1 MLGGTAK
8 SPPGGVVDP
17 EGAVTAARPIGN
29 LPDVEVDEGPEEE
42 PSGFRQ
48 PLPPSDRI
56 WRHPSE
62 VGTGEPSRAMGAPPP
77 ARSRPSWPMALA
89 TGALGAGVAVGLL
102 ALTGALDQTVVERI
116 VVEREAVVPA
126 AAASSPPA
134 ASIAAVVRDATPAI
148 VRIEVIGTGG
158 AASGSGVLFRNN
170 GYLITNAH
178 VVDGAT
184 RVNVV
189 LADGTEHDGTIV
201 GADPESDIA
210 VVKID
215 GTGLPTVLLG
225 RASSL
230 EVGQPAIAIGSP
242 LGLEGGP
249 SVTVGIVSA
258 LNRSVR
264 THGADTPLGGM
275 IQTDAS
281 IAAGSSGG
289 GLFDANG
296 TLIGIT
302 TAVALTESGAEGL
315 GFAIPVEEARRVAE
329 QLVNGGTVA
338 RVWLGVRGADMTTD
352 AEQLLGTP
360 GGAMLREVVE
370 GGPAAVA
377 GLSAGDVI
385 TKLGDVEIDSMSA
398 LVVTLR
404 SYIPG
409 ETVPVTYLR
418 DGVAQTATVTLVE
431 RPANP

>member
-8 SPPGGVVDP
+8 SPRGESQSPRA
-17 EGAVTAARPIGN
+17 AVTAARPIGN

-62 VGTGEPSRAMGAPPP
+62 VGTGEPSRAAGGAPAPT
-77 ARSRPSWPMALA
+77 RSRPSWPMALA
-89 TGALGAGVAVGLL
+89 TGALGAGVAVGVL

-116 VVEREAVVPA
+116 VVEREAVAPA
-126 AAASSPPA
+126 AATLTPPPGASVA
-134 ASIAAVVRDATPAI
+134 DVVREATPAI
-148 VRIEVIGTGG
+148 VRIEVIGSGG
-158 AASGSGVLFRNN
+158 VASGSGVIFRNN

-201 GADPESDIA
+201 GTDPDSDVA

-225 RASSL
+225 KASSL
-230 EVGQPAIAIGSP
+230 EVGQTAIAIGSP

-258 LNRSVR
+258 VNRTVR
-264 THGADTPLGGM
+264 THGADAPLGGM

-329 QLVNGGTVA
+329 QLVSGGTVA
-338 RVWLGVRGADMTTD
+338 RVWLGVRGADMATD
-352 AEQLLGTP
+352 GEQMLGTL

-370 GGPAAVA
+370 GGPAAGCRSHDRGRHHQDRRRRDRLDVGPCRDA
-377 GLSAGDVI
+377 AQLHPRGDGPRHVSA
-385 TKLGDVEIDSMSA
+385 
-398 LVVTLR
+398 
-404 SYIPG
+404 
-409 ETVPVTYLR
+409 
-418 DGVAQTATVTLVE
+418 
-431 RPANP
+431 